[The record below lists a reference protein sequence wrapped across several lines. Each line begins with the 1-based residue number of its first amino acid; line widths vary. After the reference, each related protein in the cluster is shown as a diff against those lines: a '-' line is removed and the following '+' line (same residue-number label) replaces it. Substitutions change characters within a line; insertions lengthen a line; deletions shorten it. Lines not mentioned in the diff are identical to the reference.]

1 MKYEVQYSKEFRKGL
16 KKLKNDKNS
25 LNLVRNIIK
34 KLANNEI
41 LESKY
46 KDHKLIV
53 KYAGFRECHIK
64 PDLLLIYKKE
74 NNASSGQLPALILV
88 CIAIGSH
95 RDLF

>member
-1 MKYEVQYSKEFRKGL
+1 MKYEVQYSNEFKKGL

-46 KDHKLIV
+46 KDHKLV
-53 KYAGFRECHIK
+53 GKYSGFRECHIK

-74 NNASSGQLPALILV
+74 NKTLILM
-88 CIAIGSH
+88 CIALGSH
-95 RDLF
+95 SDLF

>member
-1 MKYEVQYSKEFRKGL
+1 MYRFKPSSKFRKQY
-16 KKLKNDKNS
+16 KKLNQKEKEITKKNIN
-25 LNLVRNIIK
+25 
-34 KLANNEI
+34 KLLNNEI

-46 KDHKLIV
+46 KDHKLIG

-74 NNASSGQLPALILV
+74 NNASRGQLPTLILV

-95 RDLF
+95 SDLF

>member
-1 MKYEVQYSKEFRKGL
+1 MYRFKPSSKFRKQY
-16 KKLKNDKNS
+16 KKLNQKEKEITKK
-25 LNLVRNIIK
+25 IIN
-34 KLANNEI
+34 KLLNNEI

-46 KDHKLIV
+46 KDHKLIG

-74 NNASSGQLPALILV
+74 NNASRGQLPILILV

-95 RDLF
+95 SDLF